1 MIAVWKITSNLMVAW
16 VPAYAGMTEDQGQR
30 GRRRG
35 RARGFSLV
43 EVVIATGIFAL
54 TAGLLFSALW
64 SGQAQV
70 ARLSRANTEDE
81 RLLAA
86 RRVLGGWLEAM
97 TVAGSALGENANVFR
112 GEPNLMVFHATPS
125 DRSAAEGLY
134 RIEISIE
141 QQGDGARA
149 TSRLMVR
156 RQRLNVVAGGV
167 VEGAGVEQAELLV
180 TARPL
185 AFAYGDELGT
195 GVGGV
200 GQRWSD
206 TWAEPDR
213 MPTRVQVSDGAG
225 PILSARVAISKDPRC
240 VLKRGP
246 EMLAGGECLVR

>member
-1 MIAVWKITSNLMVAW
+1 MTCSKVSLITSEITVSTKN
-16 VPAYAGMTEDQGQR
+16 QR
-30 GRRRG
+30 VVRRR
-35 RARGFSLV
+35 RRQAWGFSLV

-54 TAGLLFSALW
+54 VSGLLFSALW

-81 RLLAA
+81 RLLVA

-125 DRSAAEGLY
+125 DRNAAEGLY

-141 QQGDGARA
+141 QLDDRVRPM
-149 TSRLMVR
+149 SRLFVR
-156 RQRLNVVAGGV
+156 RQRLNVVGGGV
-167 VEGAGVEQAELLV
+167 AEGAGIEQAELLV

-185 AFAYGDELGT
+185 VFAYGDVLGT
-195 GVGGV
+195 GIGGV
-200 GQRWSD
+200 GQRWTD
-206 TWAEPDR
+206 TWPDPNR
-213 MPTRVQVSDGAG
+213 MPTRVQVSDGVG
-225 PILSARVAISKDPRC
+225 PLLSARVAISKDPRC

-246 EMLAGGECLVR
+246 NMLAGGECLVR

>member
-1 MIAVWKITSNLMVAW
+1 MSAARKIKSKVLVAW
-16 VPAYAGMTEDQGQR
+16 VPAFAGMTKDQGQR
-30 GRRRG
+30 GRRRC

-141 QQGDGARA
+141 QQGDGVRA
-149 TSRLMVR
+149 NSRLLVR

-167 VEGAGVEQAELLV
+167 AEGAGVELAELLV
-180 TARPL
+180 TARPVV
-185 AFAYGDELGT
+185 FGYGDELGT

-213 MPTRVQVSDGAG
+213 MPMRVQVLDGAG